1 MLTTEGEAYYIFV
14 DSLFINAVGKGRPV
28 IYFFSASSEMFDVIK
43 DEFFEKWSFHLVTL
57 PASAAVIDLQE
68 VPELIILDTLSLKL
82 DLLEHIKEHPIIGKS
97 PVLVIDN
104 YQEQV
109 LIDKIIE
116 MGASGYLHV
125 DSFLNHLDQ
134 MVKKIIHRPKLHFIL
149 F

>member
-1 MLTTEGEAYYIFV
+1 M
-14 DSLFINAVGKGRPV
+14 GKDKPV

-57 PASAAVIDLQE
+57 PAGTSIIDLE
-68 VPELIILDTLSLKL
+68 EIPELIILDTLSLQL
-82 DLLEHIKEHPIIGKS
+82 DLLEHIKKHPTIGNS
-97 PVLVIDN
+97 PVLVVDN
-104 YQEQV
+104 YREQV

-134 MVKKIIHRPKLHFIL
+134 MVKKIIYKPKLHFIL